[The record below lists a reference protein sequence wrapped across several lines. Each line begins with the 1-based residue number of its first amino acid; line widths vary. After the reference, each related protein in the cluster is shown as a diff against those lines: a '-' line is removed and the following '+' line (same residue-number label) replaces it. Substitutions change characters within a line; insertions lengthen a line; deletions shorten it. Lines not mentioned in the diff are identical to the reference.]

1 MSSPNTNKYSALPS
15 LRALRYFVSVGRHR
29 SIKIAAEEIHVTPS
43 AISQQ
48 IVKLEEE
55 LGVSLL
61 QRSPRGID
69 ITPHGSRYLQELQQ
83 VFDLILRATDRLRS
97 NANHT
102 DIVTVSCAHSFAMQ
116 WLVPRLSDLAQY
128 APSVDLRIST
138 TNRYAAF
145 VDDQI
150 DFGLRHGAGR
160 YQGLKSELL
169 LDDPL
174 YPVCSPRLIE
184 RLGPFTSFQ
193 DLARTTLLHDERHK
207 EWLAWIK
214 HHQVDGVRG
223 DKGAV
228 FIDSN
233 GMLQAAIASHGVALA
248 RRSIVASELADGR
261 LTVLFDAPF
270 TPDYAYYLVYPEQTL
285 DNPSA
290 RVFREWLMQAV
301 RGSDPGE
308 PPADNAG
315 AE

>member
-1 MSSPNTNKYSALPS
+1 MSSPNKYSALPS

-29 SIKIAAEEIHVTPS
+29 SIKTAAEEIHVTPS

-69 ITPHGSRYLQELQQ
+69 ITPHGIRYLQELQQ

-116 WLVPRLSDLAQY
+116 WLVPRLSELSRV
-128 APSVDLRIST
+128 APGVDLRIST

-150 DFGLRHGAGR
+150 DFAVRHGAGR

-174 YPVCSPRLIE
+174 YPICNPRLIE
-184 RLGPFTSFQ
+184 QAGPFQSFQ
-193 DLARTTLLHDERHK
+193 DLGRVTLLHDERHK
-207 EWLAWIK
+207 EWLAWLDRY
-214 HHQVDGVRG
+214 QVGGVRG
-223 DKGAV
+223 DRGTM

-233 GMLQAAIASHGVALA
+233 GVIHAALACHGVALA
-248 RRSIVASELADGR
+248 RKSIIASELADGR
-261 LTVLFDAPF
+261 LTILFDAPI
-270 TPDYAYYLVYPEQTL
+270 TPEYAYYLVYPEQTL

-290 RVFREWLMQAV
+290 RVFRQWLMEAV
-301 RGSDPGE
+301 KNPR
-308 PPADNAG
+308 PAEQPVVQLSAAAD
-315 AE
+315 

>member
-1 MSSPNTNKYSALPS
+1 MSSPNKYSALPS

-29 SIKIAAEEIHVTPS
+29 SIKTAAEEIHVTPS

-69 ITPHGSRYLQELQQ
+69 ITPHGIRYLQELQQ

-116 WLVPRLSDLAQY
+116 WLVPRLSELARV
-128 APSVDLRIST
+128 APGVDLRIST

-150 DFGLRHGAGR
+150 DFAVRHGAGR

-174 YPVCSPRLIE
+174 YPICNPRLIE
-184 RLGPFTSFQ
+184 QAGPFQSFQ
-193 DLARTTLLHDERHK
+193 DLGRVTLLHDERHK
-207 EWLAWIK
+207 EWLAWLDRY
-214 HHQVDGVRG
+214 QVGG
-223 DKGAV
+223 C
-228 FIDSN
+228 
-233 GMLQAAIASHGVALA
+233 A
-248 RRSIVASELADGR
+248 RRSRHHVHRLERRDPRGAGLPRRGAGPQVDHRLGAGRRR
-261 LTVLFDAPF
+261 LTILFDAPI
-270 TPDYAYYLVYPEQTL
+270 TPEYAYYLVYPEQTL

-290 RVFREWLMQAV
+290 RVFRQWLMEAV
-301 RGSDPGE
+301 KNPR
-308 PPADNAG
+308 PAEQPVVQLSAAAD
-315 AE
+315 

>member
-1 MSSPNTNKYSALPS
+1 MSSPNKYSALPS

-29 SIKIAAEEIHVTPS
+29 SIKTAAEEIHVTPS

-69 ITPHGSRYLQELQQ
+69 ITPHGIRYLQELQQ

-116 WLVPRLSDLAQY
+116 WLVPRLSELARV
-128 APSVDLRIST
+128 APGVDLRIST

-150 DFGLRHGAGR
+150 DFAVRHGAGR

-174 YPVCSPRLIE
+174 YPICNPRLIE
-184 RLGPFTSFQ
+184 QPGRSSPSRTS
-193 DLARTTLLHDERHK
+193 AASPCCTTSGTRNG
-207 EWLAWIK
+207 WPGSTATRWAA
-214 HHQVDGVRG
+214 VRG
-223 DKGAV
+223 DRGTM

-233 GMLQAAIASHGVALA
+233 GVIHAALACHGVALA
-248 RRSIVASELADGR
+248 RKSIIASELP
-261 LTVLFDAPF
+261 T
-270 TPDYAYYLVYPEQTL
+270 
-285 DNPSA
+285 
-290 RVFREWLMQAV
+290 
-301 RGSDPGE
+301 
-308 PPADNAG
+308 G
-315 AE
+315 A